1 MAKKKTTKKKQI
13 KDTKPLD
20 SEPIIEAEI
29 LSSEDKLK
37 TIEKFNKLKATE
49 TMTIPDE
56 AVVNIPLS
64 GQFYKAIDGLF
75 YYLMDDMTAPHI
87 ITTMNLIR
95 TNFEG
100 KKPEEISNKQRAIW
114 TIMTLLSEIHWQADA
129 QDKLVKTE
137 KNMHSVVQQMLHG
150 VENAPEQ
157 VAELAKIHQEQRRK
171 NEPANVDDLTKK
183 VKNLKE
189 KKKFNLKGDKPTED

>member
-20 SEPIIEAEI
+20 SEPIIKAKP
-29 LSSEDKLK
+29 LSDEDKLK
-37 TIEKFNKLKATE
+37 TVDKFNKLKSTE

-56 AVVNIPLS
+56 AVVNIPVS

-75 YYLMDDMTAPHI
+75 YYLLDDMSATHI
-87 ITTMNLIR
+87 LTTMNLIR

-100 KKPEEISNKQRAIW
+100 KKPEEISNLQRAVW

-137 KNMHSVVQQMLHG
+137 KTMASAVQQMLHG
-150 VENAPEQ
+150 VDNAPEQ
-157 VAELAKIHQEQRRK
+157 IAELAKLHQEERK
-171 NEPANVDDLTKK
+171 TREKNDVVDKVKTTKK
-183 VKNLKE
+183 R
-189 KKKFNLKGDKPTED
+189 KKFNTEGKEVTED